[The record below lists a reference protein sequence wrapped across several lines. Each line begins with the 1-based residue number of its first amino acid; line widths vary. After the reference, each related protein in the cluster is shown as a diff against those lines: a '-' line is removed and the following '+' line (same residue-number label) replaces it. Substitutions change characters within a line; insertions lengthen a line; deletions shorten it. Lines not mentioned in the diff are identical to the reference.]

1 MQTMSTLS
9 AANLHRGGKKD
20 SSEAKETLVTDPY
33 IAAISSNL
41 STSLNPTPKQPLA
54 YHWRNQNAQ
63 KN

>member
-9 AANLHRGGKKD
+9 VANLRGKKD

-54 YHWRNQNAQ
+54 YHWRNQNAS